1 VSKKL
6 IIIIAAVALPA
17 LGAGGYFGYSMFLA
31 GGGSKGGSPV
41 LKQKAMF
48 KKQRTAMKL
57 RIKQRIDGPIVA
69 LGDDFVVNLGGLAH
83 FAKFDVSL
91 KVDKATPLAAAAA
104 ADSAAT
110 AELEDLAQIRDIVIA
125 DTSSYSAGQLATI
138 TGKDKLKER
147 IMTDVSN
154 KTNTVALDVYF
165 TGFAIQ

>member
-17 LGAGGYFGYSMFLA
+17 LGGGGYFGYTMFLA
-31 GGGSKGGSPV
+31 GGGKGGSPV
-41 LKQKAMF
+41 AAQKLALKKA
-48 KKQRTAMKL
+48 RIAMKL
-57 RIKQRIDGPIVA
+57 RIKQRIDGPIVP

-91 KVDKATPLAAAAA
+91 KVDKATPIALAAAESTTGG
-104 ADSAAT
+104 SA
-110 AELEDLAQIRDIVIA
+110 LEDQAQIRDIVIA
-125 DTSSYSAGQLATI
+125 DTSSYSAGQLATMS
-138 TGKDKLKER
+138 GKQKLKER

-154 KTNTVALDVYF
+154 KTNTVALDVFF

>member
-6 IIIIAAVALPA
+6 IIIIAGVALPV
-17 LGAGGYFGYSMFLA
+17 LGGGGYFGYSMFLA
-31 GGGSKGGSPV
+31 GGGKAASPV
-41 LKQKAMF
+41 VAQKKALKKA
-48 KKQRTAMKL
+48 RTEMKL
-57 RIKQRIDGPIVA
+57 RIEQRIEGPIVP
-69 LGDDFVVNLGGLAH
+69 LGDDFIVNLGGLAH

-104 ADSAAT
+104 EGAAG
-110 AELEDLAQIRDIVIA
+110 AAALEDQAQIRDIVIA
-125 DTSSYSAGQLATI
+125 DTSAYSAGQLATI
-138 TGKDKLKER
+138 TGKRKLKER

>member
-17 LGAGGYFGYSMFLA
+17 VGGGGYFGYTMFLA
-31 GGGSKGGSPV
+31 GGGKAKSPV
-41 LKQKAMF
+41 AAQKAML
-48 KKQRTAMKL
+48 KKQRTAMKV
-57 RIKQRIDGPIVA
+57 RIKQRIDGPIVT

-91 KVDKATPLAAAAA
+91 KVDKATKLAAAA
-104 ADSAAT
+104 SAAT
-110 AELEDLAQIRDIVIA
+110 ADPTLEDQAQIRDIVIA
-125 DTSSYSAGQLATI
+125 DTSSYSAAQLASMS
-138 TGKDKLKER
+138 GKNKLKER
-147 IMTDVSN
+147 IMTDVAN

>member
-6 IIIIAAVALPA
+6 IIIIAVALPV
-17 LGAGGYFGYSMFLA
+17 LGGGGYFGYTMFLA
-31 GGGSKGGSPV
+31 GGGKAKSPV
-41 LKQKAMF
+41 AAQKLKLKKA
-48 KKQRTAMKL
+48 RTAMKL
-57 RIKQRIDGPIVA
+57 RIKQRIEGPIVP

-138 TGKDKLKER
+138 SGKDKLKER